1 MKGSTLAAF
10 AMSLG
15 LFASIAG
22 TQTAS
27 ATVLG
32 PVGASTKA
40 TSQASVTKV
49 RWLGYGRWGRW
60 GGGWGRGY
68 WRPGYGWVPFA
79 VAGAVVAGA
88 AAGAYAYGPG
98 PYYYGAPPPPYP
110 YYGPRPYYGPDYGPG
125 NGPVK

>member
-27 ATVLG
+27 AMVVS
-32 PVGASTKA
+32 PAGASTKA

-49 RWLGYGRWGRW
+49 WWRGGRW

-88 AAGAYAYGPG
+88 AAGAYAYGPY
-98 PYYYGAPPPPYP
+98 PYYYGAPPQPYP
-110 YYGPRPYYGPDYGPG
+110 YYGPRPYYGPD